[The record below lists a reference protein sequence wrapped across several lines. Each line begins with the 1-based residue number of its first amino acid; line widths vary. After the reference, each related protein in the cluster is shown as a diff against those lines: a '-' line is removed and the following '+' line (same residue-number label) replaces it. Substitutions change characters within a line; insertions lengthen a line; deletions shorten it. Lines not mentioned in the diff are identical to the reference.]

1 VSESWGD
8 KLTQD
13 DSWQELYRTA
23 MLELDLTKLQDRIE
37 GAVAA
42 IRSRLDEAAKNQVGA
57 GEEHQV
63 MIDALQNLRT
73 LQQVE
78 RRNAQSEGTVTV

>member
-1 VSESWGD
+1 
-8 KLTQD
+8 
-13 DSWQELYRTA
+13 

-42 IRSRLDEAAKNQVGA
+42 IRTRLDETARSQGTE

-63 MIDALQNLRT
+63 MVDALQNLRT

-78 RRNAQSEGTVTV
+78 RRNAQAEGTV

>member
-1 VSESWGD
+1 MEEIRGNRM
-8 KLTQD
+8 TQD

-23 MLELDLTKLQDRIE
+23 MLELDLGKLQERID

-42 IRSRLDEAAKNQVGA
+42 IRSRLDEAAKNQESA
-57 GEEHQV
+57 GDQHQV
-63 MIDALQNLRT
+63 MVDALQNLRT

-78 RRNAQSEGTVTV
+78 RRNAQSEGTATI

>member
-1 VSESWGD
+1 MNESWGE

-42 IRSRLDEAAKNQVGA
+42 IRSCLDEAVKSQGSV

-63 MIDALQNLRT
+63 MVDALQNLHT

-78 RRNAQSEGTVTV
+78 RRNERSQGAL

>member
-1 VSESWGD
+1 M
-8 KLTQD
+8 TQD

-23 MLELDLTKLQDRIE
+23 MLELDLGKLQERID

-42 IRSRLDEAAKNQVGA
+42 IRSRLDEAAKNQESA
-57 GEEHQV
+57 GDQHQV
-63 MIDALQNLRT
+63 MVDALQNLRT

-78 RRNAQSEGTVTV
+78 RRNAQSEGTATI

>member
-1 VSESWGD
+1 MRENQGD
-8 KLTQD
+8 RLTQG

-23 MLELDLTKLQDRIE
+23 MLELDLDKLQERID

-42 IRSRLDEAAKNQVGA
+42 IRSRLDEAAKNQDSA
-57 GEEHQV
+57 GDQHQV
-63 MIDALQNLRT
+63 MVDALQNLRT

-78 RRNAQSEGTVTV
+78 RRNAQSEGTVTI